1 MVARGNWFKPCTRET
16 NSLSGSFNSAGTTES
31 TSKSSYQQGCQLPI
45 AACAPSLVEESRSPL
60 FLLKPEILLMSFR
73 GISTAGALD
82 LLSVWGVPTLSPE
95 TATQKKTHRREKAIH
110 CKPVSDDCPF
120 GEGRNPGQ
128 GKAGGGRRMAGGEK
142 LETNSKPP
150 RHKEELKA
158 PQQLMALGCC
168 LLTKSEMKSNS
179 FCPKNNSGSS

>member
-1 MVARGNWFKPCTRET
+1 MRKV
-16 NSLSGSFNSAGTTES
+16 
-31 TSKSSYQQGCQLPI
+31 
-45 AACAPSLVEESRSPL
+45 VSPL

-73 GISTAGALD
+73 GSSTAGALD
-82 LLSVWGVPTLSPE
+82 LLSVWGAPNPSPG
-95 TATQKKTHRREKAIH
+95 TPTQKKKEKKPQKRKAIH
-110 CKPVSDDCPF
+110 CKSVSDDCPF

-128 GKAGGGRRMAGGEK
+128 GKAGEGRRVAGGEK

>member
-45 AACAPSLVEESRSPL
+45 ASCAPSLVEESRSPL

-142 LETNSKPP
+142 LKQTQSHQDTRRSSKP
-150 RHKEELKA
+150 L
-158 PQQLMALGCC
+158 
-168 LLTKSEMKSNS
+168 
-179 FCPKNNSGSS
+179 SS

>member
-45 AACAPSLVEESRSPL
+45 ASCAPSLVEESRSPL

-95 TATQKKTHRREKAIH
+95 TATQKKTHRREKQSIA
-110 CKPVSDDCPF
+110 SQCPMIVLLGRAGIQDRARQ
-120 GEGRNPGQ
+120 GEGGGWQ
-128 GKAGGGRRMAGGEK
+128 VGK
-142 LETNSKPP
+142 S
-150 RHKEELKA
+150 
-158 PQQLMALGCC
+158 
-168 LLTKSEMKSNS
+168 
-179 FCPKNNSGSS
+179 